1 MYSAILILKQ
11 RHEFSRFPGGHGV
24 AARNRVP
31 RKETRQALSRVYRR
45 FTCTFNASWIMQKSS
60 ML

>member
-45 FTCTFNASWIMQKSS
+45 FTCTFNAS
-60 ML
+60 